1 MVTARDKTSISC
13 WFDMLRKTYS
23 SYFHKYQENLWATLK
38 WQWTGKKFKEPENVR
53 LQFAHNSNEKLIWS
67 EKHRCNLFHI
77 QTIRL
82 QFLKPKNLLTNNNS
96 PNMVMCITIQRTLFW
111 TEQRSVLRSHR
122 SNIMCANSDN
132 SNAVP
137 KFRPTI
143 FHSYLKFLLQHDSLL
158 GTLRTCLTRR
168 FTDTDSRKV
177 ACLVKQQQYGFAS
190 GFCSWDPAFPFE
202 HPELKLESPSSC

>member
-1 MVTARDKTSISC
+1 MVTARGGRHPSLADSTCENIFSQVPREFLSNLKMTVNRKKNQGAWECKT
-13 WFDMLRKTYS
+13 T
-23 SYFHKYQENLWATLK
+23 
-38 WQWTGKKFKEPENVR
+38 V
-53 LQFAHNSNEKLIWS
+53 AHNSNEKLIWS

-202 HPELKLESPSSC
+202 HAELKLESPSR